1 LFAASF
7 AAQDGDEM
15 KKTLLC
21 AVAAI
26 AMSLSG
32 PAMADVLFGTFNLE
46 YSEAF
51 GTGQFGTVTIT
62 GDTTKAL
69 VTVNVGDS
77 WLIDTGG
84 PHQPFAFNLVD
95 GGVDP
100 VVTNVQLDTLFGA
113 GGSNGASPFGTF
125 TNTIVSLPPPLGCDN
140 GGSNGGCGVHEL
152 SFNILNYAGFFSNDW
167 KSPDGSI
174 KEIYYAADIL
184 YCPTDSCTGGT
195 GNVGGGTVSVPG
207 PVVGA
212 GLPGLAAMGMFGLN
226 FWRRRRN
233 GASLPA

>member
-1 LFAASF
+1 
-7 AAQDGDEM
+7 M
-15 KKTLLC
+15 KKSLLC

-32 PAMADVLFGTFNLE
+32 PAMADVLFGTFHLE

-51 GTGQFGTVTIT
+51 GTGDFGTVTIS
-62 GDTTKAL
+62 GNQADAF
-69 VTVNVGDS
+69 VQVNVGDN

-84 PHQPFAFNLVD
+84 PHQPFAFNLNTGTVSQIESSVIFKE
-95 GGVDP
+95 GP
-100 VVTNVQLDTLFGA
+100 V
-113 GGSNGASPFGTF
+113 GGSDASPFGHF
-125 TNTIVSLPPPLGCDN
+125 TNTIVSNGDFPPTGCAN
-140 GGSNGGCGVHEL
+140 GGSPGPGGNPGCGVNSL
-152 SFNILNYAGFFSNDW
+152 SFHVSNYTGFFDNPW

-184 YCPTDSCTGGT
+184 YCPTDSCQGGT
-195 GNVGGGTVSVPG
+195 GNVGGGAVSVPG

-233 GASLPA
+233 GGSLPA